1 MSSFVCYGGKGGV
14 GKTTLAAA
22 TGVAA
27 AQRGDKTLVVST
39 DPAHSL
45 ADAFGVAPRE
55 GQRAVAENLW
65 IEELSPEAGEAA
77 YRVLVEALATELR
90 SAGIRLDDTE
100 IERLFTAGVI
110 PGSDELAAVET
121 LAAHSTDTEFDRI
134 VVDTAPTGHT
144 LRLLELPAVL
154 RETVAAA
161 DSLRGQLRRTVDT
174 ARSAMF
180 GPAYLFG
187 RQRDERDEFEAMA
200 GRMEQVRELLTDPER
215 VEFRV
220 VCLPESMAVA
230 ETERLVDQLTKRGV
244 PVETVVVNR
253 VLTEADPDC
262 RRCQATET
270 AHRDQLDRLA
280 DALDDFRLV
289 QLPAVDP
296 ELSARETVDRISK
309 QLPEGLIEAEP
320 SA

>member
-14 GKTTLAAA
+14 GKTTLAAS
-22 TGVAA
+22 TGRAA
-27 AQRGDKTLVVST
+27 AQRGEKTLVVST

-45 ADAFGVAPRE
+45 ADAFDVEPT
-55 GQRAVAENLW
+55 ENRLQVDDTLW
-65 IEELSPEAGEAA
+65 IEELSPDAGERA
-77 YRVLVEALATELR
+77 YRVLVDSLAAELR
-90 SAGIRLDDTE
+90 SAGIRLDDEE

-110 PGSDELAAVET
+110 PGSDELAAIET
-121 LAAHSTDTEFDRI
+121 LAAHSTNSEFDRVI
-134 VVDTAPTGHT
+134 VDTAPTGHT

-154 RETVAAA
+154 RETVSAA

-187 RQRDERDEFEAMA
+187 RSRDESDEFEAMA

-215 VEFRV
+215 IDFRV

-230 ETERLVDQLTKRGV
+230 ETERLVEQLATAGV

-253 VLTEADPDC
+253 ILTDADSDC
-262 RRCQATET
+262 QRCQATAD
-270 AHRDQLDRLA
+270 AHHKQLDRLA
-280 DALDDFRLV
+280 DALDDYRLV

-296 ELSARETVDRISK
+296 DLSARETVENVSD
-309 QLPEGLIEAEP
+309 QLPDALVEA
-320 SA
+320 

>member
-1 MSSFVCYGGKGGV
+1 MRSFVCYGGKGGV

-27 AQRGDKTLVVST
+27 AQRGEKTLVVST

-45 ADAFGVAPRE
+45 ADAFDVEPADSRTGVD
-55 GQRAVAENLW
+55 ENLW

-77 YRVLVEALATELR
+77 YRALVDSLAVELR
-90 SAGIRLDDTE
+90 SAGIRLDDAE

-110 PGSDELAAVET
+110 PGSDELAAIET
-121 LAAHSTDTEFDRI
+121 LAAHSTDTEFDQVI
-134 VVDTAPTGHT
+134 VDTAPTGHT

-174 ARSAMF
+174 ARSAVF

-187 RQRDERDEFEAMA
+187 RSREEGDDFAAMA

-220 VCLPESMAVA
+220 VCLPEPMAVA
-230 ETERLVDQLTKRGV
+230 ETARLVDQLADAGV
-244 PVETVVVNR
+244 PVETVVANR
-253 VLTEADPDC
+253 VLSDANPDC
-262 RRCQATET
+262 QRCQATET
-270 AHRDQLDRLA
+270 AHREQVSRLGTELADYRLVTLPALSAETPSRQRVDRLA
-280 DALDDFRLV
+280 SELPDALV
-289 QLPAVDP
+289 
-296 ELSARETVDRISK
+296 S
-309 QLPEGLIEAEP
+309 
-320 SA
+320 

>member
-1 MSSFVCYGGKGGV
+1 MRSFVCYGGKGGV

-27 AQRGDKTLVVST
+27 AQRGEKTLVVST

-45 ADAFGVAPRE
+45 ADAFDVEPADSRTE
-55 GQRAVAENLW
+55 VDENLW

-77 YRVLVEALATELR
+77 YRALVDSLAVELR
-90 SAGIRLDDTE
+90 SAGIRLDDAE

-110 PGSDELAAVET
+110 PGSDELAAIET
-121 LAAHSTDTEFDRI
+121 LAAHSTDTEFDQVI
-134 VVDTAPTGHT
+134 VDTAPTGHT

-174 ARSAMF
+174 ARSAVF

-187 RQRDERDEFEAMA
+187 RRRDASDDFSAMA
-200 GRMEQVRELLTDPER
+200 GRLEGVRELLTDPAR
-215 VEFRV
+215 VDFRA

-230 ETERLVDQLTKRGV
+230 ETARLVDQLAAAGV
-244 PVETVVVNR
+244 PVETVVANR
-253 VLTEADPDC
+253 VLSDANSDC
-262 RRCQATET
+262 QRCQATET
-270 AHRDQLDRLA
+270 AHREQVSRLETELADYRLVTLPALSAETPSRQRVDRLA
-280 DALDDFRLV
+280 SELPDALV
-289 QLPAVDP
+289 
-296 ELSARETVDRISK
+296 S
-309 QLPEGLIEAEP
+309 
-320 SA
+320 